1 VARSFT
7 ATAAMIPLTTLSPCI
22 QFYCTTSR
30 WRVTQRCGTAEI
42 WCERS
47 KRCEGEASDIFETLL
62 TTTKSRTA
70 TLPQPNYIKMHE
82 IAPRTTYSAEKLEM
96 AVTTA
101 ENMTRT
107 LGDPF

>member
-1 VARSFT
+1 
-7 ATAAMIPLTTLSPCI
+7 
-22 QFYCTTSR
+22 
-30 WRVTQRCGTAEI
+30 
-42 WCERS
+42 
-47 KRCEGEASDIFETLL
+47 
-62 TTTKSRTA
+62 
-70 TLPQPNYIKMHE
+70 MHE